1 MSTTRWILWF
11 GVAPL
16 TPPTQVISSA
26 SSMLSVGT
34 CSRKELLGVIL
45 ALLFNSADQH
55 SLGHYLDADDALAKI
70 AIATTE

>member
-1 MSTTRWILWF
+1 LALVQ
-11 GVAPL
+11 G
-16 TPPTQVISSA
+16 
-26 SSMLSVGT
+26 
-34 CSRKELLGVIL
+34 RKELLGGIL